1 MALLQTRALRL
12 CWRSSLHSRASDRNN
27 SLQRTLSSLA
37 ATPVNTKAQFSG
49 DTLNKTVSSNFCR
62 RLHRSCIAQ
71 AQPSKKGP
79 DKTVKG
85 GKGSLVKCFVERIV
99 EDATAGDLKCP
110 ECGTEFARPAMI
122 RGKPANKIIGG
133 VHIHWLGH
141 LLSQH
146 ITMFDSHV
154 KMDDGYMEQFP
165 TGAIDHIGL
174 PESTLPKEVIQILPS
189 DYYAQLEL
197 AHHISCYAFS
207 SKAKTMEAENQ
218 QLKHALTQKTSQVKT
233 LESRLTSTQ
242 LDLQE
247 SQEKART
254 SEEQAHR
261 LGNEKAALI
270 NTVRKLNRDV
280 AKLDNFKR
288 NLLNSLQ
295 ADEEVRMIDE
305 AESTLSSID
314 NASDRLVQS
323 VLKQAH
329 QSGTFSSAGLHST
342 GSMYTSY
349 PLSPSRSTSA
359 QMAPG
364 GGGIN
369 AHRTTSYS
377 SAAPTS
383 APASPTRI
391 DGKEFFRQAR
401 QRLSND
407 SFSLFLQAIKEL
419 NSGKKTREDTLHTA
433 NDIFGATNGD
443 LYSSFESLLSRH
455 LPPM

>member
-1 MALLQTRALRL
+1 MPTCKIQ
-12 CWRSSLHSRASDRNN
+12 
-27 SLQRTLSSLA
+27 
-37 ATPVNTKAQFSG
+37 
-49 DTLNKTVSSNFCR
+49 
-62 RLHRSCIAQ
+62 
-71 AQPSKKGP
+71 
-79 DKTVKG
+79 G

-133 VHIHWLGH
+133 TDAIPRREEISDSLHEQCEAFDYPAGLATFRGRTAGVHIHWLKH

-146 ITMFDSHV
+146 TTMFESHV
-154 KMDDGYMEQFP
+154 KVDDGYIEQFP
-165 TGAIDHIGL
+165 IGAIDHIGL
-174 PESTLPKEVIQILPS
+174 PESTLPKEVVQVLPS

-207 SKAKTMEAENQ
+207 SKAKAMEAENQ
-218 QLKHALTQKTSQVKT
+218 QLKQALTQKTSQVKT

-314 NASDRLVQS
+314 NASERLVQS

-329 QSGTFSSAGLHST
+329 QSGNFSSTGLHST

-359 QMAPG
+359 QVAPG
-364 GGGIN
+364 GGGIS

-377 SAAPTS
+377 SAGPTS

-433 NDIFGATNGD
+433 NDIFGASNGD

>member
-1 MALLQTRALRL
+1 M
-12 CWRSSLHSRASDRNN
+12 
-27 SLQRTLSSLA
+27 
-37 ATPVNTKAQFSG
+37 
-49 DTLNKTVSSNFCR
+49 
-62 RLHRSCIAQ
+62 
-71 AQPSKKGP
+71 
-79 DKTVKG
+79 
-85 GKGSLVKCFVERIV
+85 
-99 EDATAGDLKCP
+99 
-110 ECGTEFARPAMI
+110 PAMQAGTSAI
-122 RGKPANKIIGG
+122 PKTEQTPDFLREQCEACDCSGKSRRTGYIAET
-133 VHIHWLGH
+133 
-141 LLSQH
+141 
-146 ITMFDSHV
+146 ITQV
-154 KMDDGYMEQFP
+154 
-165 TGAIDHIGL
+165 
-174 PESTLPKEVIQILPS
+174 VQILPS

-207 SKAKTMEAENQ
+207 SKAKAMEAENQ
-218 QLKHALTQKTSQVKT
+218 HLKHALTQKTSQVNT

-247 SQEKART
+247 SQEKARA

-261 LGNEKAALI
+261 LSNEKAALI

-329 QSGTFSSAGLHST
+329 QSGNFSSAGLHST

-349 PLSPSRSTSA
+349 PISPSRSTSA
-359 QMAPG
+359 QVAPG
-364 GGGIN
+364 GGMIN

-433 NDIFGATNGD
+433 NDIFGTSNGD